1 MKTFGFTTA
10 LSYLLQGKKVRRHDW
25 HRESWINIVNDEIF
39 SGIVDEAMVDYFH
52 GSSSSD
58 ILADDWELVE

>member
-10 LSYLLQGKKVRRHDW
+10 LSYLMQGKKVRRHDW
-25 HRESWINIVNDEIF
+25 HREAWIEVSGEESISDENEDDF
-39 SGIVDEAMVDYFH
+39 EGFDTK
-52 GSSSSD
+52 D